1 MRASRSLIVNPI
13 AGDTLVID
21 LESLAFK
28 GRWILPNLVGGVDQM
43 RDIDRAV
50 LLKKSVTVVFGASTR
65 LFDAQFGKDGFGYLQ
80 RWLATKELTEPART
94 FSLEEVR
101 APHEWMG
108 SGRSEGKI
116 AVII

>member
-43 RDIDRAV
+43 RDIDRAP
-50 LLKKSVTVVFGASTR
+50 
-65 LFDAQFGKDGFGYLQ
+65 AQ
-80 RWLATKELTEPART
+80 
-94 FSLEEVR
+94 EVR
-101 APHEWMG
+101 DDAGRW
-108 SGRSEGKI
+108 SGPSR
-116 AVII
+116 VRW